1 MYSQYELINS
11 YAQILTQEPRS
22 LMDVITVLCQLA
34 QCISS
39 NTENTLSFL
48 EADTVVCE

>member
-11 YAQILTQEPRS
+11 YAQILTQQPRS
-22 LMDVITVLCQLA
+22 LMDLITMLCRLV

-48 EADTVVCE
+48 VADTVMCE

>member
-1 MYSQYELINS
+1 MHSQYELINT
-11 YAQILTQEPRS
+11 YTQIITQEPRS
-22 LMDVITVLCQLA
+22 LLDLIAMLCQLV

-48 EADTVVCE
+48 AADTVVCE

>member
-1 MYSQYELINS
+1 MYSRYELINS
-11 YAQILTQEPRS
+11 YAQIITQEPRS
-22 LMDVITVLCQLA
+22 LTDLITMLCQLV

-48 EADTVVCE
+48 VADTAVCE